1 MVKKEEAVTETAQNA
16 EQAQN
21 VVKTEEVVAETQN
34 IDSVEVPEDAE
45 EISQEEAFQ
54 AAVDELNRL
63 REENTAI
70 KQELDTTKAELQK
83 VIEHTN
89 SEAAIAGKQ
98 ILELDAK
105 VKDLET
111 RLAEAQKGNNNTAYI
126 ELLRQFEAKIAE
138 YAGLRRERL
147 RKEFITDLKEEI
159 QRQKDLLTNA

>member
-98 ILELDAK
+98 ILELDTK

-126 ELLRQFEAKIAE
+126 ELLGQFEAKIAE